1 MLLRIYQ
8 TLKPSINVIKKVFFW
23 KSFLFSYVN
32 KPAGLTGP
40 PEDPRHH
47 DDTHDPPEL
56 LFLEEMWRGA
66 HVGSSLTVSPSSLR
80 NRPSDFNLI

>member
-40 PEDPRHH
+40 PEDPRTMM
-47 DDTHDPPEL
+47 THTIPQSC
-56 LFLEEMWRGA
+56 
-66 HVGSSLTVSPSSLR
+66 SSWKKCGEVPTWEAA
-80 NRPSDFNLI
+80 